1 MLSVENTVFE
11 KTLRNGTRREV
22 MYYTESIRASYALY
36 IVHDVD
42 VGWERSEPIV

>member
-22 MYYTESIRASYALY
+22 A
-36 IVHDVD
+36 
-42 VGWERSEPIV
+42 